1 MAIILGGLSLF
12 SLISQRSF
20 LESRS
25 RVREPPTNKAAWED
39 LCGGISSNKLNKP
52 GQILGPWCSLRAPIC
67 DLPRKLGW
75 LGQGSP
81 DLPGFA
87 GSARRPL
94 LLSHSA
100 CRAFPSLAL
109 SPHAQFLYLPAQSG
123 TLLPY
128 LESSQTSPH
137 PVAHSIDSARP

>member
-12 SLISQRSF
+12 SLISQRSV

-25 RVREPPTNKAAWED
+25 RVQEPPTNKAAWED
-39 LCGGISSNKLNKP
+39 LSGGISSNKLNKL
-52 GQILGPWCSLRAPIC
+52 GQTLGPWCSLRAPIRG
-67 DLPRKLGW
+67 LPSKLGW

-81 DLPGFA
+81 DSPGFA
-87 GSARRPL
+87 GLRGSLYCCPIRLVALFL
-94 LLSHSA
+94 LHT
-100 CRAFPSLAL
+100 
-109 SPHAQFLYLPAQSG
+109 QFLYLPAQSG
-123 TLLPY
+123 TLLPH